1 MKSSALEERWVLAKS
16 DGLFIHS
23 DRRTGKAHG
32 YTGEGGCTNAT
43 VAT

>member
-1 MKSSALEERWVLAKS
+1 MRSSALEERSVLAKS
-16 DGLFIHS
+16 DGLFIPS

-32 YTGEGGCTNAT
+32 YTVEGACTNAT